1 MSSMN
6 MSVTFPARL
15 SSYYHVPS
23 ISPRDVFTTRV
34 REDKEAVDRN
44 RRLARL
50 RKQLSDGSPE
60 DWVTRRLVDVAHL
73 PYMDAAVSAV
83 NDETVFVRM
92 SFSGGIGADV
102 QFHPSGDA
110 FVAIYRDDKSVFAGS
125 GTVSAVVSDVRGFLQ
140 QP

>member
-6 MSVTFPARL
+6 ISVVFPTRF
-15 SSYYHVPS
+15 SNHYHVAS
-23 ISPRDVFTTRV
+23 SSPRDLFTIRV

-44 RRLARL
+44 RRLSRL
-50 RKQLSDGSPE
+50 LKQIPDSFRK

-73 PYMDAAVSAV
+73 PYRDATVSAV

-110 FVAIYRDDKSVFAGS
+110 FVAIYRDDQSVFAGS
-125 GTVSAVVSDVRGFLQ
+125 GTVSAVISDVRGFLQ
-140 QP
+140 